1 MRRSRLGFQLALSH
15 YFNNENQR
23 ERTESDMRYRN
34 KRGVDKPGRLAPKES
49 GGRCKGKEKER
60 ERDVG
65 QRTKARMKVRKGTS
79 TE

>member
-1 MRRSRLGFQLALSH
+1 
-15 YFNNENQR
+15 
-23 ERTESDMRYRN
+23 MRYIN
-34 KRGVDKPGRLAPKES
+34 KRGVEKPGRLAPKES

-65 QRTKARMKVRKGTS
+65 QRTKARMKERKGTS